1 MVQANQ
7 KTEDTYSE
15 AETETRREATLKKL
29 LSTPPK
35 PRKSSKVKGKE
46 SQPK

>member
-1 MVQANQ
+1 MTKPNQ
-7 KTEDTYSE
+7 KTDDAYSE
-15 AETETRREATLKKL
+15 AEADARREATLKKL

-35 PRKSSKVKGKE
+35 PRKYSKAKGKE